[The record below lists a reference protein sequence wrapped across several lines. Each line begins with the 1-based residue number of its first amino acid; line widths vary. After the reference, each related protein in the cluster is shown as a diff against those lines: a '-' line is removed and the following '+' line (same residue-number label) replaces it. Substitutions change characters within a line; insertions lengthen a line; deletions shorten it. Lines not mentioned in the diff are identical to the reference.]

1 MLLSTSLKTQQGKE
15 RKRLQSKK
23 QWWLGSGDQEGV
35 LGDDTGTEGLVNAAR
50 EYEREIIPKLLGH
63 DAMMAPL
70 AVMGKTGEE
79 QVQRVGTP

>member
-1 MLLSTSLKTQQGKE
+1 MLLSTSLKTQHGKK

-35 LGDDTGTEGLVNAAR
+35 LGDDTGIEGLVNASH
-50 EYEREIIPKLLGH
+50 EHEKEIFPKLLGH

-79 QVQRVGTP
+79 PVERVGTP